1 MRTAASMT
9 EAHNFDATVA
19 GISVM
24 PAADP
29 IPAGFITPAV
39 DVMAVTRISSFTAA
53 LSARL
58 SPASRSVV

>member
-1 MRTAASMT
+1 MRTAASTT
-9 EAHNFDATVA
+9 EAYDFDATVA
-19 GISVM
+19 GISVK

-39 DVMAVTRISSFTAA
+39 DVTAITLISSFTAA

-58 SPASRSVV
+58 LPAGRTVV